1 MDAWNLQITGFLDPN
16 EVSFP
21 SQDDAIGKV
30 IPAKNQRLD
39 GKAVKE
45 PGKKA
50 RRAARLATLER
61 AYDKQDY
68 DRRSCRIQEIPDQQQ
83 EEYPLYILG
92 EGFVKTKRG
101 RRLAVITF
109 T

>member
-39 GKAVKE
+39 GKAVK
-45 PGKKA
+45 
-50 RRAARLATLER
+50 
-61 AYDKQDY
+61 
-68 DRRSCRIQEIPDQQQ
+68 SQEKGQ
-83 EEYPLYILG
+83 ESGTTSYPKESL
-92 EGFVKTKRG
+92 R
-101 RRLAVITF
+101 
-109 T
+109 